1 MNNKQDNN
9 IPEEI
14 LAGVLA
20 GLPVGLANLQ
30 LPDNNLR
37 DYYRDEADRIIWLDD
52 KVDDYTTKIMD
63 RILRYNYEDKNLPI
77 EKRKPIKIF
86 LDTPGGSV
94 IVMWSIVNAI
104 RLSKTPVWT
113 INWCTAYSAGAIILA
128 AGHKRFAMP
137 GSTALVH
144 SGSCYY
150 SGNQEQVDNAK
161 KFFDKIGKEADD
173 FLLERTKIDKKT
185 FNKKKASDWYFS
197 TQECLESGLVDKIVE
212 SFDEIL

>member
-1 MNNKQDNN
+1 MNKKQNSL
-9 IPEEI
+9 PEELLEGI
-14 LAGVLA
+14 LA
-20 GLPVGLANLQ
+20 GLPEGVANMQ

-37 DYYRDEADRIIWLDD
+37 DYYRDEAERIVWIDD
-52 KVDDYTTKIMD
+52 QVEGDSLKVVEKI
-63 RILRYNYEDKNLPI
+63 LKYNREDFNIPV
-77 EKRKPIKIF
+77 EERKPIKIF
-86 LDTPGGSV
+86 VDTPGGSV

-104 RLSKTPVWT
+104 KMSKTPVWT

-173 FLLERTKIDKKT
+173 FLLSRTKIDKKT
-185 FNKKKASDWYFS
+185 FNKKKAGDWYFN
-197 TQECLESGLVDKIVE
+197 TQESLDNGLVDKIIE

>member
-1 MNNKQDNN
+1 MKNTQKEL
-9 IPEEI
+9 PEEI
-14 LAGVLA
+14 LDNILA
-20 GLPVGLANLQ
+20 GLPEGAANLQ
-30 LPDNNLR
+30 LPDNHLR
-37 DYYRDEADRIIWLDD
+37 DYYRDEANRVIWIDD
-52 KVDDYTTKIMD
+52 QVEGSSLKVVEKI
-63 RILRYNYEDKNLPI
+63 LTYNREDFKVPV
-77 EKRKPIKIF
+77 EERKPIKIF
-86 LDTPGGSV
+86 VDTPGGSV

-104 RLSKTPVWT
+104 KMSKTPVWT

-173 FLLERTKIDKKT
+173 FLLSRTKIDKKT
-185 FNKKKASDWYFS
+185 FNKKKASDWYFT
-197 TQECLESGLVDKIVE
+197 TQESLDNGLVDKIIE
-212 SFDEIL
+212 SFDELL

>member
-1 MNNKQDNN
+1 MKNTQKEL
-9 IPEEI
+9 PEEI
-14 LAGVLA
+14 LDNILA
-20 GLPVGLANLQ
+20 GLPEGAANLQ

-37 DYYRDEADRIIWLDD
+37 DYYRDEANRVIWIDD
-52 KVDDYTTKIMD
+52 QVEGASLKVVEKI
-63 RILRYNYEDKNLPI
+63 LAYNREDFNIPV
-77 EKRKPIKIF
+77 EERKPIKLF
-86 LDTPGGSV
+86 VDTPGGSV

-104 RLSKTPVWT
+104 KMSKTPVWT

-173 FLLERTKIDKKT
+173 FLLSRTKIDKKT
-185 FNKKKASDWYFS
+185 FNKKKASDWYFT
-197 TQECLESGLVDKIVE
+197 TQESLDNGLVDKIIE